1 MILRAPQEEPLLVT
15 GSCERNRSGRLSG
28 PGQDKRPR
36 GQVTP
41 GGEPGITT
49 ANRKQREEL
58 GGEVN
63 RESEA
68 LVQ

>member
-1 MILRAPQEEPLLVT
+1 MKAPRGEPLLVT
-15 GSCERNRSGRLSG
+15 GSRERNRSGRLSG

-36 GQVTP
+36 GQVTA
-41 GGEPGITT
+41 GGETGITA

-63 RESEA
+63 LEREA